1 MPQPGNSTT
10 AWRWRW
16 CRECPGDSAEEG
28 LGSVTVT
35 SPSAQPPSCPEHSVG
50 LHWRETTNAP
60 RFMFLTG
67 APVLSW
73 WRAQSW
79 QRVGLRCMVPGSA
92 ALSTT
97 QALLGS
103 SGAGH
108 GRGWGHNSH
117 RRSQRGPAHGG
128 CLAMALSSRLQSTGR
143 FPREQQVILPTAANY
158 HECLTGERK
167 LQVLILLHI
176 KLLLL

>member
-35 SPSAQPPSCPEHSVG
+35 SPSAQPPSCPQHSIG
-50 LHWRETTNAP
+50 LHRRETTNAL
-60 RFMFLTG
+60 RFTFLTR

-73 WRAQSW
+73 WQTQSW
-79 QRVGLRCMVPGSA
+79 QRVGLRCVVPGGAPA

-97 QALLGS
+97 QALHGS
-103 SGAGH
+103 SDAGC
-108 GRGWGHNSH
+108 RRCWGHQQTQPVRPST
-117 RRSQRGPAHGG
+117 QGCPAGTPQP
-128 CLAMALSSRLQSTGR
+128 CLHALREHQL
-143 FPREQQVILPTAANY
+143 FP
-158 HECLTGERK
+158 
-167 LQVLILLHI
+167 
-176 KLLLL
+176 

>member
-35 SPSAQPPSCPEHSVG
+35 SPSAQPPSCLEHSVG
-50 LHWRETTNAP
+50 LHRRETTNAP

-73 WRAQSW
+73 WQTQSW
-79 QRVGLRCMVPGSA
+79 QRVGLRCVVPGSA
-92 ALSTT
+92 ALSAT
-97 QALLGS
+97 QALLRI

-108 GRGWGHNSH
+108 GRGWGHNS
-117 RRSQRGPAHGG
+117 RRCSQWGPAHRD
-128 CLAMALSSRLQSTGR
+128 CLAGSPWPCLHAFRAPATFLESSRWYYPQLQTIMS
-143 FPREQQVILPTAANY
+143 A
-158 HECLTGERK
+158 
-167 LQVLILLHI
+167 
-176 KLLLL
+176 